1 MTIEISS
8 ELQPL
13 LEDPS
18 ARSVL
23 ASIEKI
29 VRSKNKKEQE
39 DLLNQTIFCEIVNS
53 ALLNLDQRRDVEARN
68 VMAAFHKENQPIA
81 DEMFIGRSN

>member
-23 ASIEKI
+23 ASIEEI
-29 VRSKNKKEQE
+29 VRRKNKKEQK
-39 DLLNQTIFCEIVNS
+39 DLLNKTIFCEIVNS
-53 ALLNLDQRRDVEARN
+53 ALFELDQRRDP
-68 VMAAFHKENQPIA
+68 AAIKIVGAFDKENQPIA